1 MKKVCIKG
9 NEFNTNYHEVFGEEK
24 AKADGYSVFE
34 VAEGYEDC
42 AFEDFDENGFNVAL
56 YNERKTKQ
64 NAIIEIMRLKD
75 ILNKNDYKGQKYL
88 DGEYTEEEW
97 AEIVAQRKEWRNQ
110 IRQLEKEL
118 NGGEE

>member
-1 MKKVCIKG
+1 MKKICIKG

-56 YNERKTKQ
+56 YNERILRQSILDKIAKLKQ
-64 NAIIEIMRLKD
+64 KLAEY
-75 ILNKNDYKGQKYL
+75 DYKGQKYI
-88 DGEYTEEEW
+88 DGEYTDEEW
-97 AEIVAQRKEWRNQ
+97 NEIVKQRKMWRTE
-110 IRQLEKEL
+110 IKKLENTLK
-118 NGGEE
+118 N